1 MAFRLMV
8 AGIPPALH
16 VVWIICI
23 QAFAGRLLAEGC
35 KVGTACSGSDLV
47 MKIVNVMRYVIIET
61 HGILFQFDHG
71 FSCERNEKKRNF
83 ISSQFFGTL
92 FLFGLVANLVA

>member
-1 MAFRLMV
+1 
-8 AGIPPALH
+8 
-16 VVWIICI
+16 
-23 QAFAGRLLAEGC
+23 
-35 KVGTACSGSDLV
+35 
-47 MKIVNVMRYVIIET
+47 MKIVNVMRYVINET

-83 ISSQFFGTL
+83 INSQFFGTL